1 MSRNDSK
8 PASRTEGLNKSLHER
23 RRAFEQQAIGLPGM
37 SKLADAMMQPNTTFG
52 AIVAV
57 AFAIACMVLALW
69 TRGQPLVAEGRVMN
83 ETRLVR
89 VDELVTTDETQ
100 TKQRKESARRNTP
113 RVFVANEAALDGVI
127 TSIRTLPATL
137 DGVKSADELDPK
149 VRDAF
154 GLTDALIAVV
164 QDKTRDG
171 TLREQWEEKTDELA
185 KLLAMRP
192 LLDAQT
198 YRRTLQENLSSTV
211 RLLRANVT
219 EVGSQ
224 PTTTVSNLEVPR
236 SDMVNIEEPEIFR
249 RVMLSVARDAGF
261 AQPMRDVVVT
271 RLLNV
276 GGPTYL
282 YDQNATAVAQQD
294 AEGNVQAVITKIPR
308 GEIVFRRGDVLSQG
322 QKEVYKNEVEAYKRD
337 RSFLQ
342 AWLERASIAT
352 ACGGIVLAM
361 VGYAVLFA
369 PRVKRRATRVL
380 GLAMLL
386 FACLAVACVGNVIAP
401 NLATPLTVL
410 PPVLITVLI
419 CIGYDRR
426 SALAFGLLH
435 GFLVCLCLRQ
445 DVATMAVITTGVG
458 CVVSTLKEV
467 QNRRSLVRTSVLSGL
482 GIAAAVIVFGLLS
495 RPLEAT
501 FADTK
506 LPDWLDQQMPIVM
519 AELLWDAMM
528 CGLGMLVVGGLTLF
542 ALPLIERAF
551 HVITGMTLTDLRDP
565 KQPLLRELQLRAPGT
580 YTHSLNVASI
590 AEQAAEAIGADSLL
604 TYVGSLY
611 HDVGK
616 MNKPEYFVENQSPG
630 INKHDRLSPAMSLLI
645 VVGHVKDGMELAK
658 EFKVPVRLQ
667 HFIEAHHGTTLV
679 EYFFHRAKKLALE
692 AASRE
697 GGDGE
702 EEATLPDE
710 FEYRYPGPKP
720 RTKEVAIVM
729 ISDASESACRAM
741 GEPTPA
747 KIDTLVRSIANR
759 RLQDGQFDDC
769 EITLKEL
776 NAIVESV
783 SRTLT
788 SMYHGRVAY
797 PGGERKTATDRAAER
812 KPDPV
817 QVQGSESVT
826 PATGTMI
833 LPQSGM
839 MSVPPSMTSTQMLT
853 LPKK

>member
-1 MSRNDSK
+1 M
-8 PASRTEGLNKSLHER
+8 
-23 RRAFEQQAIGLPGM
+23 PGM
-37 SKLADAMMQPNTTFG
+37 AKLADAMMQPNTTIG

-57 AFAIACMVLALW
+57 GLAVACTMLALW
-69 TRGQPLVAEGRVMN
+69 TRGQPLVGEGRVMN

-89 VDELVTTDETQ
+89 VEQLVATDETQ
-100 TKQRKESARRNTP
+100 TKQRRESARRNTP
-113 RVFVANEAALDGVI
+113 RVFVANEASMDGVI
-127 TSIRTLPATL
+127 SSIRALPATL
-137 DGVKSADELDPK
+137 DGVKSAAELDPK
-149 VRDAF
+149 VREAF
-154 GLTDALIAVV
+154 GLTDELIPIV

-171 TLREQWEEKTDELA
+171 TLREQWEEKTNELA
-185 KLLAMRP
+185 KLLVIRP

-211 RLLRANVT
+211 RLVRASVNESGEQPVT
-219 EVGSQ
+219 
-224 PTTTVSNLEVPR
+224 TLTNTEVPR
-236 SDMVNIEEPEIFR
+236 SDMVNIEEPEIFK
-249 RVMLSVARDAGF
+249 RVMQSVARDAGF
-261 AQPMRDVVVT
+261 AQPMRDVVVA
-271 RLLNV
+271 RLMNV
-276 GGPTYL
+276 GGPTYS

-294 AEGNVQAVITKIPR
+294 AEFNVQPVSTRIPR
-308 GEIVFRRGDVLSQG
+308 GEIIFRRGDVLSQE
-322 QKEVYKNEVEAYKRD
+322 QREVFTNEIAAHAKE
-337 RSFLQ
+337 RSYLQ

-352 ACGGIVLAM
+352 ACGAIVLAM
-361 VGYAVLFA
+361 AGYSVLFA
-369 PRVKRRATRVL
+369 PRVKRRAGRVMGL
-380 GLAMLL
+380 GFLL
-386 FACLAVACVGNVIAP
+386 FVCLAVACVGNVIAP
-401 NLATPLTVL
+401 NLATPLTIL
-410 PPVLITVLI
+410 PPVLISILI

-435 GFLVCLCLRQ
+435 GFLVCICLRL

-482 GIAAAVIVFGLLS
+482 GIAVAVIVFGLLS

-501 FADTK
+501 FVNTR

-519 AELLWDAMM
+519 AELVWDAMM

-616 MNKPEYFVENQSPG
+616 MNKPEYFVENQSGG

-692 AASRE
+692 AANRE
-697 GGDGE
+697 GAEGE

-747 KIDTLVRSIANR
+747 KIDALVRSIANR

-788 SMYHGRVAY
+788 SMYHGRIAY
-797 PGGERKTATDRAAER
+797 PGGERKTTTDRVAER

-817 QVQGSESVT
+817 QVHGGDVPT
-826 PATGTMI
+826 PTTGTVI
-833 LPQSGM
+833 LPQSGL
-839 MSVPPSMTSTQMLT
+839 MSIPPSMTSTQMLT